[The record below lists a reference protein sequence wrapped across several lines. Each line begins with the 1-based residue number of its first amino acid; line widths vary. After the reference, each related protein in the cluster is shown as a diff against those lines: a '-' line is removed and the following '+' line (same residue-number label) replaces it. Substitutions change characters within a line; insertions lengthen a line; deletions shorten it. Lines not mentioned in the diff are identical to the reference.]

1 MVDCKLLIELFSAPF
16 LYVNLKDGDSINK
29 ICFKFLSTRPYNFII
44 SDDNSPRLDLKFHTR
59 HIQVEIY
66 FKVLYFILL
75 EDALT

>member
-1 MVDCKLLIELFSAPF
+1 MVDCKLLIELFSALF
-16 LYVNLKDGDSINK
+16 LYVNLKDGVSINK
-29 ICFKFLSTRPYNFII
+29 IYFKYLSTRPYNFII
-44 SDDNSPRLDLKFHTR
+44 SDDNSPRLDLKFCTR